1 MNHLAT
7 NSILYSRDHQVHAM
21 THSRYEE
28 DALAELERWRSQM
41 LREPGF
47 LNEAAQGL
55 QRKVNRYIPEKVHEA
70 ITTVIRQMTQGVI
83 TGSNFT
89 APPPLQ
95 SGDLET
101 REQFVTAKIALYR
114 RTAVI
119 EGGVTGAGGF
129 FVGLA
134 DFPLLIAIKLKL
146 LSDVAG
152 LYGYSCDDYRER
164 IYLLHIFQ
172 LAFSSDA
179 HRRDVYL
186 QIVDWE
192 RQRERLPSS
201 LDGFDW
207 RTFQQ
212 QYRDYID
219 LAKLAQLVPIIG
231 APVGAIV
238 NNWLLQKL
246 GRTAM
251 NAYRMRWFSS
261 SVSSGSPT

>member
-1 MNHLAT
+1 M
-7 NSILYSRDHQVHAM
+7 HAQ
-21 THSRYEE
+21 THSRYEQ
-28 DALAELERWRSQM
+28 DAFAELESWRREM

-47 LNEAAQGL
+47 FNEAAQGL
-55 QRKVNRYIPEKVHEA
+55 QRKINSYIPEKVHA
-70 ITTVIRQMTQGVI
+70 AVTTVIRQMTQAVI
-83 TGSNFT
+83 SGSNFT

-101 REQFVTAKIALYR
+101 REQLVSAKIALYR

-134 DFPLLIAIKLKL
+134 DFPLLVAIKLKL

-152 LYGYSCDDYRER
+152 LYGHSCADYRER
-164 IYLLHIFQ
+164 IYLLHVFQ

-186 QIVDWE
+186 QMADWE
-192 RQRERLPSS
+192 RERERLPPS

-238 NNWLLQKL
+238 NNWLLHKL

-251 NAYRMRWFSS
+251 NAYRMRWFSA
-261 SVSSGSPT
+261 SVSRGSPT